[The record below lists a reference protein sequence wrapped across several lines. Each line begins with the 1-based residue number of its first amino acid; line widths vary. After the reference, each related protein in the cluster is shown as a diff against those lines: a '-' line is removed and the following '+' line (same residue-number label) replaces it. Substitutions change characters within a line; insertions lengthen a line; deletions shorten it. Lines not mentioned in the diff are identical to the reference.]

1 MIIMDIV
8 INGSTKSNK
17 INRATITII
26 SIKRSISD
34 KINCPEAKEVSFI
47 ILLINFDELLST

>member
-1 MIIMDIV
+1 MDIV

-17 INRATITII
+17 INRAMITII